1 MAVGER
7 MMKKYNYL
15 LTRIRCGMAA
25 SPLSC
30 RNATLNPSAVYSV
43 SCILSFAL
51 RKTKQM
57 LTSTSA

>member
-1 MAVGER
+1 MAVGECK
-7 MMKKYNYL
+7 MEKYNYL
-15 LTRIRCGMAA
+15 LTRTRCGMAA

-30 RNATLNPSAVYSV
+30 RNATLNPSSVYSV

-57 LTSTSA
+57 LTA